1 MRASQRL
8 SQSSQHAEVYL
19 QRTAIR
25 FDPIAITLR
34 DVEYSVPLPPV
45 SLEGGLL
52 AWTARVLEEATLFL
66 APSRKAG
73 CHTGIACCCQLVPAC
88 LPACLLHPPLN

>member
-1 MRASQRL
+1 MRAAPAPRRPISPRHAYLMRASQRL

-25 FDPIAITLR
+25 FDPIAITFG

-52 AWTARVLEEATLFL
+52 AWTARVA
-66 APSRKAG
+66 
-73 CHTGIACCCQLVPAC
+73 
-88 LPACLLHPPLN
+88 